1 MTTPLRIDDGLQTLV
16 LAPTEGLPVLTYWG
30 PSLPLAEDLAQL
42 ALSARNDLNGGMLD
56 RLAPLTICPLADGVF
71 QGRPALQVSDAMG
84 TPLHPR
90 FSAATAT
97 ATDRVFAV
105 EAVDATLGL
114 TYRARIALVGG
125 VAELS
130 AELVSAKPV
139 RLHWLAAPVLP
150 VPQAL
155 HDLIEFSGKWTAEF
169 HTTRQPL
176 PPAPA
181 CVRRGV
187 AGRVKRCHPSLFS
200 PRPAPRTPRVRR
212 WHWPMADPPATE

>member
-169 HTTRQPL
+169 HTTRQPFTPGARL
-176 PPAPA
+176 REARGGRSGQEVPPFAILA
-181 CVRRGV
+181 ETGTSNTQGQ
-187 AGRVKRCHPSLFS
+187 A
-200 PRPAPRTPRVRR
+200 
-212 WHWPMADPPATE
+212 MALAYG